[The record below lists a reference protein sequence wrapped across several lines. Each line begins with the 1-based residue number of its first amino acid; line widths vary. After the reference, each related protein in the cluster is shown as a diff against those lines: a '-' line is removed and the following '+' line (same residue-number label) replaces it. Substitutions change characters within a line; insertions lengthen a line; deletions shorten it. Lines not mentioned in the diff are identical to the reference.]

1 MRRPFLFSLILA
13 GLLCSCHEDPTPVD
27 VTPNTPSN
35 IGVYAD
41 PINIILYE
49 TGMQSNV
56 NLQLLAQP
64 IAPVYIS
71 ATLNDITE
79 FAVVPSEAIIS
90 PENWRNP
97 VTFTLVPL
105 DDQIRDNTQ
114 NVTLSFKTSSAENV
128 WNELAPT
135 NIYVTVIDNGNVT
148 LDCAQTPNDPQCQQ
162 PIDCD
167 KTPNDPHCQ
176 QPIDCDKTPND
187 PQCQQPIDCDKTPND
202 PQCQTGKMRIRFM
215 AANTTSG
222 SNQDYD
228 DGKGIRMFQ
237 AMQPDI
243 VLIQEFNYRD
253 NEDSDI
259 RSMVDSAFGKDF
271 EYYRGSGSIPNGIIS
286 RYPIISSG
294 AWKSNKQSNRNWDWA
309 IIDIPGPKDLVAVSV
324 HLGTD
329 TYGSEL
335 SPLHEKIQALAGT
348 NHYVVLGGD
357 FNAKNRG
364 GVRSTLGNKNAVFT
378 VGKDGKEICDAGEF
392 PVDQDGNSCTS
403 AERDDPYDWL
413 LFDKTL
419 DTYEVPVEIGSH
431 DYPNGH
437 VLDSR
442 VYDAH
447 GEIKDI
453 APVKATDSWK
463 CQSEPM
469 CKQCKGGDCNNFQHM
484 PVIRDIVLP

>member
-1 MRRPFLFSLILA
+1 
-13 GLLCSCHEDPTPVD
+13 
-27 VTPNTPSN
+27 
-35 IGVYAD
+35 
-41 PINIILYE
+41 
-49 TGMQSNV
+49 
-56 NLQLLAQP
+56 
-64 IAPVYIS
+64 
-71 ATLNDITE
+71 
-79 FAVVPSEAIIS
+79 
-90 PENWRNP
+90 
-97 VTFTLVPL
+97 
-105 DDQIRDNTQ
+105 
-114 NVTLSFKTSSAENV
+114 
-128 WNELAPT
+128 
-135 NIYVTVIDNGNVT
+135 
-148 LDCAQTPNDPQCQQ
+148 
-162 PIDCD
+162 
-167 KTPNDPHCQ
+167 
-176 QPIDCDKTPND
+176 
-187 PQCQQPIDCDKTPND
+187 
-202 PQCQTGKMRIRFM
+202 M

-259 RSMVDSAFGKDF
+259 RSLVDSAFGKDF

-419 DTYEVPVEIGSH
+419 DTYEVPVEIGAH